1 MSSFDSENYN
11 ANQEQRDGF
20 ERSQHTG
27 NIRSNNNSYSSSP
40 LSNCPPMHKNR
51 SGTQEQVSRQEAMR
65 SDVPIS
71 EQMKIAADQDQKE
84 RTSIVELQERIAR
97 DLMDPHTQNLLKELL
112 KQSKKTAEE
121 KESPMKDVSPD
132 PATVASELE
141 ELGMDLEEVGEEV
154 DDIFGKSMSRSV
166 EDSIG
171 NSFQEG
177 LERGKRLRQ
186 VQASTNPSPPSRE
199 RGHEPKPSSRG
210 QETRY
215 PSDWNLKSTVED
227 SRKHLHS
234 SLQSSEEPTVKGV
247 PDDAKSSG
255 SSFWVPAF
263 DWHKAQK
270 VKKDMSYQSG
280 ANDWEVETPY
290 VQRKEKLGERQA
302 AHPTVKET
310 KQMVPPSANSSS
322 SSSSSRLPPVP
333 AMTSQLDEEATA
345 SRITELNKDKVPQSR
360 PMLFPSGH
368 SYSPSVPPPSSQT
381 RAHSSRSA
389 IPSPGDEATD
399 DHEPPVQVRSKSKR
413 QKTGKSKQRRS
424 YDSGSDSSA
433 EDKKTSKMHE
443 REVKEL
449 EDPVQKLMQKRE
461 TLLKRARFLTE
472 QKDLMMNQREDI
484 ISNHKGD
491 KSSLNNL
498 LQENWFLVKEM
509 GNQITKINHMVIEF
523 EKEIE
528 VLKPG
533 NQPLPRAESPQRR
546 RSRSPPAMR
555 FCGPSRQYEH
565 GKTPERNYKHV
576 EASYRNESKGYEY
589 PEHRRSVSPA
599 SGKHRSR
606 SPAAAGPHRISSPA
620 ARQQRSRSPNVSR
633 HKSRSPNAGRHRTRS
648 PVSGGQQQRLWS
660 PSGEY
665 SKEFQR
671 APSTSRKRTTASKPD
686 GEKRQQDMYRKKEE
700 PKEEIEGLQ
709 YPQGFVQR
717 TYIRYCDQGMHWC
730 KLCSIFCESIP
741 EYVDHL
747 LSSSHLAKCKYD
759 RKTWLAKAPK
769 EEKEPKP
776 PNATALIVPVQG
788 VEFLHSLTSYYC
800 SLCDVFMRDKGEAVR
815 HPESKIHTSN
825 YKMHL
830 VKNPMYEASLVK
842 TKAAAYAKYSVEQA
856 RYMVEAKM
864 KLKEKIATDEIE
876 EKLLRQIKQ
885 KRDMV
890 RQEKEESTEINE
902 KVEKERSQRQ
912 ESKKEKN
919 EKREREKKVGE
930 SDSGKTLDHKNES
943 SVTQTQA
950 SESKEYKD
958 TSTRSESKKERGSS
972 REVITKDLKTEGD
985 EAAFADGS
993 YKDSQDDEKKSAA
1006 PKLPLIGKMPFLK
1019 KKQQSSV
1026 PKRKESSKE
1035 TKQDIVGSSNLVL
1048 DPKMEILLTEED
1060 QKIDLSDNIA
1070 WVMCQE
1076 NENLIVNVTDPK
1088 TIAESEYPVVSDM
1101 DVCPLT
1107 GEYTGYEEQSGK
1119 VTNQDEEEYSCLD
1132 DLNTSECMDIED
1144 DEPTECAAAAT
1155 LKALDLLSIP
1165 LPGFKSANKTPL
1177 PSDIPLPPKTDEAS
1191 KNQDNCDLPL
1201 PPGEESYPV
1210 THFEMD
1216 NDSQEILA
1224 AANVIQDVHRDCG
1237 SGSNSQDSFPI
1248 VGLVSNQGG
1257 ADIPVPPGTEN
1268 VSSDLQVPLLTAEVG
1283 SDLPLPPGTES
1294 MMGPSLPLP
1303 PGTESMIS
1311 PDVPLPPGTEHVM
1324 DPGLP
1329 LPPGTEDVG
1338 VPCLPLPPGA
1348 EDPLSSDL
1356 PLPPGTEDVAIASLP
1371 LPPGTED
1378 AITSDLPLP
1387 PGTEDEAHMLVSS
1400 GLGVPSTKS
1409 KTVHLQDIAQKS
1421 KLGSDMTIPGTHFGA
1436 QELSS
1441 GAWSSGSNSQD
1452 GFGLPG
1458 FMTGMHENPIPP
1470 PPGTEDE
1477 HDLHSAMNVLPPLGL
1492 RDNIASQY
1500 APEKA
1505 LTASQTTTV
1514 CMSSFTAPKLGLH
1527 TQNPLWNTSSNP
1539 EGIEHTGT
1547 TWPTDPSTVMDMP
1560 PVTRKSHIDRE
1571 FTPPPPGTEMD
1582 DLNKSDSHPELGE
1595 ASMELSDES
1604 DEECLQDKKEST
1616 PPPPGTESS
1625 SESMAISESKSGKSI
1640 ISTMELS
1647 TRLDTKIRDPSLSI
1661 DFNAQSLDIQV
1672 SLPQSKKEESIK
1684 STENMADSLNLSNV
1698 SVSKIGKRSCST
1710 EDKEREEKKVSE
1722 KTKVNKAKD
1731 KVDDER
1737 MQTEGK
1743 LSKEQGPPQQSQ
1755 KAPRIGKPSKKE
1767 SEEVE
1772 HGKEGRQE
1780 SESKG
1785 KHRKTSRRSR
1795 DSTEETQDLKPVEEE
1810 SELLGNPEVKSCT
1823 SKKSTRTGKTEK
1835 SEEEVE
1841 ELETKINEESSTKHR
1856 KASKKT
1862 KERRESVDDL
1872 KLAADTDASA
1882 SQEETQ
1888 IMKKS
1893 SRSGRS
1899 TKKDKEEF
1907 DQDVPVKETKQRK
1920 RSTRSSS
1927 DDQPSEKGSST
1938 PRRKSRSVK
1947 ATIPEE
1953 REEDLESILS
1963 PQEMNENAEESEKAN
1978 SSDVEDEQET
1988 DSETVPHQRTRA
2000 VRRLVSE
2007 DQTYEALSP
2016 RKRSRKSKPSV
2027 SEEEEPP
2034 PRRSTRTTR
2043 ASITE

>member
-1 MSSFDSENYN
+1 M
-11 ANQEQRDGF
+11 
-20 ERSQHTG
+20 
-27 NIRSNNNSYSSSP
+27 
-40 LSNCPPMHKNR
+40 
-51 SGTQEQVSRQEAMR
+51 SRQEAMR
-65 SDVPIS
+65 SADVPVA

-84 RTSIVELQERIAR
+84 RTSIVELQERITR

-112 KQSKKTAEE
+112 KQSKKTVEE
-121 KESPMKDVSPD
+121 KESPRKDASPD

-154 DDIFGKSMSRSV
+154 DDIFGKSISRSV

-177 LERGKRLRQ
+177 LECGKRLRQ

-199 RGHEPKPSSRG
+199 RGHEPRPSSRG
-210 QETRY
+210 PDTRY
-215 PSDWNLKSTVED
+215 PSDWNVKSTVED
-227 SRKHLHS
+227 PRKHLHS
-234 SLQSSEEPTVKGV
+234 SLQSSEEPNAKDI

-290 VQRKEKLGERQA
+290 VQRKEKMGERQA
-302 AHPTVKET
+302 GHHPTLKDT
-310 KQMVPPSANSSS
+310 KQMVPPSAISSS
-322 SSSSSRLPPVP
+322 SSSSSRVPPVP

-345 SRITELNKDKVPQSR
+345 SRITEMNKDKAPQSR

-389 IPSPGDEATD
+389 LPSPGDEAAD

-449 EDPVQKLMQKRE
+449 EDPVQKLMQKRD
-461 TLLKRARFLTE
+461 TLLKRARSLTE
-472 QKDLMMNQREDI
+472 QKDLMMNQRDDI

-498 LQENWFLVKEM
+498 LQENWFLMKEM
-509 GNQITKINHMVIEF
+509 GNQITKINHMVIEV

-546 RSRSPPAMR
+546 SSRSPAAMR

-589 PEHRRSVSPA
+589 PEHRRSISPA

-606 SPAAAGPHRISSPA
+606 SPAAAGPHRMSSPA
-620 ARQQRSRSPNVSR
+620 PRQQRSRSPNVSRHKSRSPNVSRHKSRSPNLSRHKSRSPNVSR

-648 PVSGGQQQRLWS
+648 PVSGSQQQRLWS

-671 APSTSRKRTTASKPD
+671 APSTSRKRTTASKSD
-686 GEKRQQDMYRKKEE
+686 GEKRQQDVYRKKEE
-700 PKEEIEGLQ
+700 PKEEIDEGLQ

-747 LSSSHLAKCKYD
+747 ISSSHLAKCKYD

-890 RQEKEESTEINE
+890 RQEKEEGIEINE
-902 KVEKERSQRQ
+902 KVERERSQRQ
-912 ESKKEKN
+912 ESKKEKS
-919 EKREREKKVGE
+919 EKRERERVVE
-930 SDSGKTLDHKNES
+930 SDSGKTHDHKNES

-958 TSTRSESKKERGSS
+958 TSTRRESKKEKGSS
-972 REVITKDLKTEGD
+972 REVVTKDVKTDGD
-985 EAAFADGS
+985 EAAYADGS

-1035 TKQDIVGSSNLVL
+1035 TKQDILSSSNLVQ
-1048 DPKMEILLTEED
+1048 DPKLEIPLTEE

-1070 WVMCQE
+1070 WVMNQE
-1076 NENLIVNVTDPK
+1076 NENLIENVPDPK
-1088 TIAESEYPVVSDM
+1088 TTAESEYPVVSDM
-1101 DVCPLT
+1101 DVCPPT
-1107 GEYTGYEEQSGK
+1107 SDYIGYDDQSGE

-1216 NDSQEILA
+1216 NDSQEMLSA
-1224 AANVIQDVHRDCG
+1224 ATVIQDVHRDCG
-1237 SGSNSQDSFPI
+1237 SGSNSQDSFHI

-1257 ADIPVPPGTEN
+1257 SDITVPPGTEN
-1268 VSSDLQVPLLTAEVG
+1268 IVCSDLQVPLLTAEVG

-1303 PGTESMIS
+1303 PGTENLIS

-1338 VPCLPLPPGA
+1338 VTCLPFPPGA
-1348 EDPLSSDL
+1348 EDPVSSDL
-1356 PLPPGTEDVAIASLP
+1356 PLPPGTEEVAITSLP

-1378 AITSDLPLP
+1378 ITSDLPLP
-1387 PGTEDEAHMLVSS
+1387 PGTEDETHMLVSS
-1400 GLGVPSTKS
+1400 GLGVPNTQS
-1409 KTVHLQDIAQKS
+1409 KTLHLQDIAQKS

-1452 GFGLPG
+1452 GFGMAG

-1477 HDLHSAMNVLPPLGL
+1477 HDLHAAMNVLPPMGI
-1492 RDNIASQY
+1492 RDNIAGQY

-1514 CMSSFTAPKLGLH
+1514 CMSSYTAPKLGLH
-1527 TQNPLWNTSSNP
+1527 TQNQLWNTSSNP
-1539 EGIEHTGT
+1539 EGIEHSGA
-1547 TWPTDPSTVMDMP
+1547 TWPTDPNAVMDMP
-1560 PVTRKSHIDRE
+1560 TVTRKSHIDRE

-1640 ISTMELS
+1640 ISTLEMS
-1647 TRLDTKIRDPSLSI
+1647 TRLDTKVRDPSLI
-1661 DFNAQSLDIQV
+1661 VDFNAQSLDTQG

-1684 STENMADSLNLSNV
+1684 SIENTADSHNLSNV
-1698 SVSKIGKRSCST
+1698 SVSKIGRRSSST

-1722 KTKVNKAKD
+1722 KIKAKKTKE
-1731 KVDDER
+1731 KVDER
-1737 MQTEGK
+1737 MQSEDSM
-1743 LSKEQGPPQQSQ
+1743 SKEQGDVAGVPQQSQ

-1772 HGKEGRQE
+1772 HTKEGKQE
-1780 SESKG
+1780 SESKS
-1785 KHRKTSRRSR
+1785 KHRKTSKRLR
-1795 DSTEETQDLKPVEEE
+1795 DSTEEPQDLHPVEEE
-1810 SELLGNPEVKSCT
+1810 SELPGSSEVKSST
-1823 SKKSTRTGKTEK
+1823 PKKSSRTGKMEK
-1835 SEEEVE
+1835 YEEEE
-1841 ELETKINEESSTKHR
+1841 MEQESKINEESSTKHR

-1862 KERRESVDDL
+1862 KERRESVDDQ
-1872 KLAADTDASA
+1872 KLATDTDASA

-1888 IMKKS
+1888 AMKKS
-1893 SRSGRS
+1893 SRTGRS
-1899 TKKDKEEF
+1899 TKKDKDEN

-1938 PRRKSRSVK
+1938 PRRKSRSVR

-1953 REEDLESILS
+1953 KEEDLENVLS
-1963 PQEMNENAEESEKAN
+1963 PLETNENAEESEKAN

-1988 DSETVPHQRTRA
+1988 DSDTVPQQRTRA

-2007 DQTYEALSP
+2007 DQTYEAASP

-2043 ASITE
+2043 ASVTE

>member
-1 MSSFDSENYN
+1 
-11 ANQEQRDGF
+11 
-20 ERSQHTG
+20 
-27 NIRSNNNSYSSSP
+27 
-40 LSNCPPMHKNR
+40 
-51 SGTQEQVSRQEAMR
+51 
-65 SDVPIS
+65 
-71 EQMKIAADQDQKE
+71 MKISTSNVSEQDQKE

-97 DLMDPHTQNLLKELL
+97 DLMDPHTQNLLKEIL

-121 KESPMKDVSPD
+121 KESPLKDVSPD

-154 DDIFGKSMSRSV
+154 DDIFGKSITRSV

-171 NSFQEG
+171 NTFQENM
-177 LERGKRLRQ
+177 ERGKRLRQ
-186 VQASTNPSPPSRE
+186 VQTSTNPSPPSRD
-199 RGHEPKPSSRG
+199 RGHEPRPPSHG
-210 QETRY
+210 PETRY
-215 PSDWNLKSTVED
+215 PSDWNLKTTMED
-227 SRKHLHS
+227 PRKLMHS
-234 SLQSSEEPTVKGV
+234 SLQSSEEPASKGI

-263 DWHKAQK
+263 DWHKGQK
-270 VKKDMSYQSG
+270 VKKDMNYQSG

-290 VQRKEKLGERQA
+290 LQRKDKIEERQA
-302 AHPTVKET
+302 GHPSLKES
-310 KQMVPPSANSSS
+310 KHMVPPATISSS

-333 AMTSQLDEEATA
+333 ATNSHLDEEAPA
-345 SRITELNKDKVPQSR
+345 GRIMELNKEKVVQAR

-381 RAHSSRSA
+381 RAHSSRST
-389 IPSPGDEATD
+389 IPSPGDEAAD
-399 DHEPPVQVRSKSKR
+399 DHEPPTQVRSKSKR
-413 QKTGKSKQRRS
+413 QKRGKSKQRRS
-424 YDSGSDSSA
+424 YDSGSDSST
-433 EDKKTSKMHE
+433 EDKKTSKMQE

-449 EDPVQKLMQKRE
+449 EDPVQKLMLKKE
-461 TLLKRARFLTE
+461 TLLKRARSLTE

-509 GNQITKINHMVIEF
+509 GNQITKINHMVIEV
-523 EKEIE
+523 EKEVE

-533 NQPLPRAESPQRR
+533 TQPLTRAESPQKR
-546 RSRSPPAMR
+546 RSRSPSGMR
-555 FCGPSRQYEH
+555 YGGASRQYEH
-565 GKTPERNYKHV
+565 GKTPERNYKHT
-576 EASYRNESKGYEY
+576 EAPYKSESKTYEY
-589 PEHRRSVSPA
+589 SEHRRSVSPA
-599 SGKHRSR
+599 IGKHRSR
-606 SPAAAGPHRISSPA
+606 SPAAGPHRTNSPIGK
-620 ARQQRSRSPNVSR
+620 RQRSGSPNVSR
-633 HKSRSPNAGRHRTRS
+633 HKSRSPNTGRHRTRS
-648 PVSGGQQQRLWS
+648 PISSGQQQRMWS
-660 PSGEY
+660 PAGEY
-665 SKEFQR
+665 SKEYQR
-671 APSTSRKRTTASKPD
+671 APSTSRKRTSASKPD
-686 GEKRQQDMYRKKEE
+686 GERRQQDVYKKKEE
-700 PKEEIEGLQ
+700 PREEVDEGLQ
-709 YPQGFVQR
+709 YPQSFVQR

-825 YKMHL
+825 YKIHL

-890 RQEKEESTEINE
+890 RQEREENAESSE
-902 KVEKERSQRQ
+902 KAEKEKSQRS
-912 ESKKEKN
+912 ESKKEKSDR
-919 EKREREKKVGE
+919 REREKKTVE
-930 SDSGKTLDHKNES
+930 SDSGRTHDKSES
-943 SVTQTQA
+943 SVTQAQA

-958 TSTRSESKKERGSS
+958 ASTRSESKKEKNSS
-972 REVITKDLKTEGD
+972 KENITKDVKTEGED
-985 EAAFADGS
+985 TASADGS
-993 YKDSQDDEKKSAA
+993 SKDSQDDEKKSST

-1019 KKQQSSV
+1019 KKQQSSA
-1026 PKRKESSKE
+1026 PKRKESSKD
-1035 TKQDIVGSSNLVL
+1035 TKQEIPPSNSLVL
-1048 DPKMEILLTEED
+1048 EAKMEIPLTEEE
-1060 QKIDLSDNIA
+1060 QKLEPSDNIA
-1070 WVMCQE
+1070 WAMNQE
-1076 NENLIVNVTDPK
+1076 NENQIEIVQDPKNLAESDYPIVN
-1088 TIAESEYPVVSDM
+1088 EM
-1101 DVCPLT
+1101 DVCPPA
-1107 GEYTGYEEQSGK
+1107 GEYTGYEDQSGE
-1119 VTNQDEEEYSCLD
+1119 VTNQEDEEYSCLD

-1144 DEPTECAAAAT
+1144 DEPAECAAAAT

-1165 LPGFKSANKTPL
+1165 LPGFKSANKTPS

-1216 NDSQEILA
+1216 NDSQEIFSA
-1224 AANVIQDVHRDCG
+1224 ASVNQDVTRDCG

-1248 VGLVSNQGG
+1248 AGLILSNQGG
-1257 ADIPVPPGTEN
+1257 TDITVPPGTEN
-1268 VSSDLQVPLLTAEVG
+1268 VGSSDISVPLLTAEVG

-1303 PGTESMIS
+1303 PGTENVIS
-1311 PDVPLPPGTEHVM
+1311 TDMPLPPGTEHVM
-1324 DPGLP
+1324 DPSLP
-1329 LPPGTEDVG
+1329 LPPGTEDVR
-1338 VPCLPLPPGA
+1338 VACLPLPPGA
-1348 EDPLSSDL
+1348 EDPMSSNL
-1356 PLPPGTEDVAIASLP
+1356 PLPPGTEDVAITSLP

-1378 AITSDLPLP
+1378 VIASDLPLP
-1387 PGTEDEAHMLVSS
+1387 PGTEDEAHMHISS

-1409 KTVHLQDIAQKS
+1409 KTIHLPDIAQKS
-1421 KLGSDMTIPGTHFGA
+1421 KLGSDMTLPGTHFGA

-1458 FMTGMHENPIPP
+1458 FITGMHESTIPP

-1477 HDLHSAMNVLPPLGL
+1477 HGLHAAINVLPPLG
-1492 RDNIASQY
+1492 NIATQF
-1500 APEKA
+1500 APEKV

-1527 TQNPLWNTSSNP
+1527 TQNQLWSTSSNP
-1539 EGIEHTGT
+1539 EGIEHTGA
-1547 TWPTDPSTVMDMP
+1547 TWPADPSAVIDMP
-1560 PVTRKSHIDRE
+1560 TVARKSHIDRE

-1582 DLNKSDSHPELGE
+1582 ELNKSDSHPELGE

-1604 DEECLQDKKEST
+1604 DEDCPPDKKEST

-1625 SESMAISESKSGKSI
+1625 SESMAINESKSGKSI
-1640 ISTMELS
+1640 ISPLELP
-1647 TRLDTKIRDPSLSI
+1647 TRLDTTKRDTGSVI
-1661 DFNAQSLDIQV
+1661 DFNGQSLDVQV
-1672 SLPQSKKEESIK
+1672 SLPQRKKEESIMPA
-1684 STENMADSLNLSNV
+1684 ENATDSLYLGNV
-1698 SVSKIGKRSCST
+1698 STSKIGRRSCST
-1710 EDKEREEKKVSE
+1710 EDKEGEEKKKSKVKKVKGEVDVVKMQIEDKHESE
-1722 KTKVNKAKD
+1722 RQG
-1731 KVDDER
+1731 ER
-1737 MQTEGK
+1737 ACPT
-1743 LSKEQGPPQQSQ
+1743 QQSQ
-1755 KAPRIGKPSKKE
+1755 KDSRIGKPSGKE
-1767 SEEVE
+1767 REEVE
-1772 HGKEGRQE
+1772 HGKEVKQE

-1785 KHRKTSRRSR
+1785 KQRKGSKRTR
-1795 DSTEETQDLKPVEEE
+1795 DSTEEPQDLQPVEEE
-1810 SELLGNPEVKSCT
+1810 SELSGSLDLKSST
-1823 SKKSTRTGKTEK
+1823 PKKSSRTEK
-1835 SEEEVE
+1835 NEKLDEEEIE
-1841 ELETKINEESSTKHR
+1841 HEAKRNEESSTKHR
-1856 KASKKT
+1856 KTSKKA
-1862 KERRESVDDL
+1862 KDRRESVDEL
-1872 KLAADTDASA
+1872 KPAADIEASA

-1888 IMKKS
+1888 TYKKS
-1893 SRSGRS
+1893 SRTVRS
-1899 TKKDKEEF
+1899 AKKDKEENY
-1907 DQDVPVKETKQRK
+1907 QDVPIKEPRQRK

-1947 ATIPEE
+1947 AAIPEE
-1953 REEDLESILS
+1953 REEDLESVLS
-1963 PQEMNENAEESEKAN
+1963 PQDTSENAEESEKGN

-1988 DSETVPHQRTRA
+1988 TDSETVPQQRSRA
-2000 VRRLVSE
+2000 ARRLVSE
-2007 DQTYEALSP
+2007 DQTYEAASP
-2016 RKRSRKSKPSV
+2016 RKRPRKSKPSV